1 VSGLVPD
8 ASFLVAALTD
18 EGTVGRWAEEALA
31 AAGELAAPELLLA
44 ETANILRRAEHA
56 GRLASA
62 VAAAAYEDLL
72 ALDFVSFP
80 YTPFAERIW
89 ELRGNLTTYDAWYVA
104 VAEAT
109 GSPLATLDAR
119 LARAPGPRCRFALV
133 PARGKAGGGVAGGG
147 VGRA

>member
-1 VSGLVPD
+1 MSGLVPD

-18 EGTVGRWAEEALA
+18 EGAVGRWAEDALA

-44 ETANILRRAEHA
+44 ETANILRRAENA

-62 VAAAAYEDLL
+62 VAAVAYRDVL
-72 ALDFVSFP
+72 AFDFVSFP
-80 YTPFAERIW
+80 YVPFAERIW

-119 LARAPGPRCRFALV
+119 LARAPGPRCDMLV
-133 PARGKAGGGVAGGG
+133 PS
-147 VGRA
+147 

>member
-8 ASFLVAALTD
+8 ASFLVAAITD
-18 EGTVGRWAEEALA
+18 EGAVGRWAEEALA

-56 GRLASA
+56 GRLASP
-62 VAAAAYEDLL
+62 VAAGAYWDLL
-72 ALDFVSFP
+72 DLEFVSLP
-80 YTPFAERIW
+80 YAPFAERIW

-119 LARAPGPRCRFALV
+119 LARAPGPRCEMLV
-133 PARGKAGGGVAGGG
+133 PS
-147 VGRA
+147 